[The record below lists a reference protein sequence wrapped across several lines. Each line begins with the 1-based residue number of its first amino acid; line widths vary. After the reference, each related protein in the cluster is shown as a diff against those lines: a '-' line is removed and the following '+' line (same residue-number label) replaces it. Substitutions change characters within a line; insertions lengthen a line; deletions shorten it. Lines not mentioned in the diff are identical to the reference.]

1 MVDNFNLDNFEPLF
15 IKGIISDPAV
25 IATTNSFLKGTK
37 KIFKNKDFAV
47 LVGFYRYFFE
57 KRERIPNLEEIK
69 LFVKDNE
76 MLTSIVRG
84 IETVQDVD
92 YASCDKELFYL
103 AAERF
108 IKERLIWVAMVDIA
122 SKMEKGGVDSAEVLS
137 SFESICSITFNTE
150 GGTDLYEDIDK
161 VVQSLNDKRAVL
173 STGYK
178 SVDDNIDG
186 GLYAD
191 GRALYMFMGPP
202 NKGKSLFLGNVACN
216 IANQGKTSLV
226 ISLEMSEIAYA
237 ARFCAQQAAV
247 PFSELHLR
255 TGEIREKLGEKPGK
269 IIIKEFPPSS
279 LTVPQLKNWIK
290 KHLIEKG
297 IKIDAI
303 IIDYLNLFD
312 GPGSNMYEKIKAIA
326 EQVRALSYVFSV
338 PVISA
343 TQQNRTASGKEMA
356 GLNSVSESSGI
367 AMTADVILEIFQN
380 EEDTIGNFYR
390 LGFAKNRYGPVNMS
404 VVTKINYETLRIED
418 LNESGVYTTEIGAS
432 IENSL
437 DNFLFADN

>member
-1 MVDNFNLDNFEPLF
+1 MTENFNLDKFEPLF

-37 KIFKNKDFAV
+37 KLFKNQDFAI

-57 KRERIPNLEEIK
+57 KRERIPTIDEIR
-69 LFVKDNE
+69 LFVKDE
-76 MLTSIVRG
+76 SMLNSITNS
-84 IETVQDVD
+84 IEKVKDID
-92 YASCDKELFYL
+92 FDNCDKELFYL
-103 AAERF
+103 SAERF
-108 IKERLIWVAMVDIA
+108 VKERLIWGAMVDIA
-122 SKMEKGGVDSAEVLS
+122 SKMEKSGVDSAEVLS
-137 SFESICSITFNTE
+137 TFESICSITFNTE
-150 GGTDLYEDIDK
+150 SGTDLYEDLDK
-161 VVQSLNDKRAVL
+161 VIQSLNDKRIVI

-216 IANQGKTSLV
+216 IANQGKTALV
-226 ISLEMSEIAYA
+226 ISLEMSEMAYA
-237 ARFCAQQAAV
+237 ARFCAQQSSVA
-247 PFSELHLR
+247 FSELHLR
-255 TGEIREKLGEKPGK
+255 TSEVKEKLLSKPGK

-279 LTVPQLKNWIK
+279 VTVPQLKNWIK
-290 KHLIEKG
+290 KHIIEKG

-312 GPGSNMYEKIKAIA
+312 GPGNNMYEKIKAIA

-338 PVISA
+338 PCISA

-380 EEDTIGNFYR
+380 EEDVVGNYYR
-390 LGFAKNRYGPVNMS
+390 LGFAKNRYGPVNFS
-404 VVTKINYETLRIED
+404 VITKINYETLRIED
-418 LNESGVYTTEIGAS
+418 LNESGIYTTEIGSS
-432 IENSL
+432 IESSL
-437 DNFLFADN
+437 DNFIFES